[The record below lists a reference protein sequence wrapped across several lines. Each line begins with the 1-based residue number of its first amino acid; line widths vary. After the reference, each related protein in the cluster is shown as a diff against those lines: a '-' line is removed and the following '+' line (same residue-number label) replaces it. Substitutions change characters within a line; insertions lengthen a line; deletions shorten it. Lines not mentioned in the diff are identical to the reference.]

1 MPPTDVLYGVVIAL
15 FVFSLALRLYPWRH
29 KPGQQ
34 RSRLA
39 ASVALGA
46 AFGLYALGQ
55 YLTHHFTWWDWAFV
69 VLAVMFPVEEIRRAR
84 REK

>member
-1 MPPTDVLYGVVIAL
+1 MDVLYGVVLAL
-15 FVFSLALRLYPWRH
+15 FVPWLALRLYPWRH
-29 KPGQQ
+29 KPAQQ

-46 AFGLYALGQ
+46 SFGLYALGH
-55 YLTHHFTWWDWAFV
+55 YLTHRFSWSDWALV
-69 VLAVMFPVEEIRRAR
+69 GLAVMFPVVKIRKAR